1 LLARNYIG
9 SLRLVKNKAPRNG
22 AQATRPRLRRKVL
35 ASKNLQFPSGTLE
48 AQGEQ
53 AAALLRDLLESARWG
68 NLMKLD
74 LLVIA
79 AHPDDAELT
88 CGGTLLKMARRGYK
102 TGILD
107 LTAGEM
113 GTRGT
118 PETRAKEA
126 AKAAKLLGV
135 SWRGTLGVPDSDVQ
149 PSRQHK
155 LKLASVVR
163 SLRPKT
169 VILPY
174 WEARHPDHYHASTLA
189 YEGCFLAGLKAL
201 PIEGEAYRPFKI
213 LYATSFAGVRPTFV
227 VDISKEFEQ
236 RRKAILAF
244 GSQFRP
250 VKGEAKSKVF
260 LAIDRL
266 EDEMNQLA
274 RHYGQMIGVKYGE
287 GFLTKELMQIE
298 DVVNLPVRSI

>member
-1 LLARNYIG
+1 
-9 SLRLVKNKAPRNG
+9 
-22 AQATRPRLRRKVL
+22 
-35 ASKNLQFPSGTLE
+35 
-48 AQGEQ
+48 
-53 AAALLRDLLESARWG
+53 
-68 NLMKLD
+68 MKLD
-74 LLVIA
+74 LLAIA
-79 AHPDDAELT
+79 AHPDDVELT
-88 CGGTLLKMARRGYK
+88 CGGTLIKMARRGYK

-126 AKAAKLLGV
+126 VRAAKLLGAA
-135 SWRGTLGVPDSDVQ
+135 WRGTLGVPDSDVQ
-149 PSRQHK
+149 PSRQYK
-155 LKLASVVR
+155 LELAGVIR
-163 SLRPKT
+163 ELRPKT

-174 WEARHPDHYHASTLA
+174 WQARHPDHYHASTLG
-189 YEGCFLAGLKAL
+189 YEGCFLAGLKQL
-201 PIEGEAYRPFKI
+201 PLEGEPHRPFKI
-213 LYATSFAGVRPTFV
+213 LYSTSYAHVRPTFV
-227 VDISKEFEQ
+227 VDITKEFER

-250 VKGEAKSKVF
+250 AKRSAKSKVF

-287 GFLTKELMQIE
+287 PFLTKELMQVE
-298 DVVNLPVRSI
+298 DVVAMPVRSI